1 MVCDPDPDMSDTV
14 TRPPLDSPASAY
26 PRDWIANHLEEERR
40 ASALLGEIREVVFG
54 AQDGLVST
62 LAVVATVA
70 GASGQAFPVVVAG
83 VASALAGVFS
93 MAAGEYI
100 GSKSQREIFDAQIH
114 EERHEVEE
122 RSGEAEAE
130 VAFMFE
136 EEGLDKEEATRIA
149 GMMARHPEVL
159 LRTMVTRE
167 LGIQVED
174 QGGSVLRGALFMGAA
189 FGLGAL
195 VPVVPF
201 LILPV
206 AMALPAAALATGLV
220 LFGIGVVKSRW
231 THRTA
236 LSSGLEVLALA
247 AVAGIAGYLFGT
259 VLPQL
264 LGVAGISA

>member
-1 MVCDPDPDMSDTV
+1 
-14 TRPPLDSPASAY
+14 
-26 PRDWIANHLEEERR
+26 
-40 ASALLGEIREVVFG
+40 
-54 AQDGLVST
+54 
-62 LAVVATVA
+62 
-70 GASGQAFPVVVAG
+70 
-83 VASALAGVFS
+83 
-93 MAAGEYI
+93 
-100 GSKSQREIFDAQIH
+100 
-114 EERHEVEE
+114 
-122 RSGEAEAE
+122 
-130 VAFMFE
+130 MFE
-136 EEGLDKEEATRIA
+136 EEGLDKEESTRIA

-174 QGGSVLRGALFMGAA
+174 QGGSVLRGALFMGTA

-231 THRTA
+231 THRSA

-247 AVAGIAGYLFGT
+247 AFAGIAGYLFGT
-259 VLPQL
+259 ALPQL